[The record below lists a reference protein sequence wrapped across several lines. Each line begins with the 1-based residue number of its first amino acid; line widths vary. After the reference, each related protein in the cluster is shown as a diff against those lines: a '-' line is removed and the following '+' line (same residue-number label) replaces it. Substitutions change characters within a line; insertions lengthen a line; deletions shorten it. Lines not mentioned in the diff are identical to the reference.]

1 MLNYF
6 VVLVVRGGCGPATFQ
21 MTISANVLGCE
32 DGLSLQRAMAPPFC
46 LALFRIQLYV
56 ASTAAC
62 TIGCIGIICQCSQ
75 GNMDT
80 Q

>member
-6 VVLVVRGGCGPATFQ
+6 VVRGEYGPATFQ